1 MPKIVKV
8 KPRAVNLGPDL
19 KHGHKVVIKGGD
31 VVVNINCVDA
41 KQAAVAAFN
50 AQKQY
55 SGIDSIDIVG
65 F

>member
-1 MPKIVKV
+1 MHV
-8 KPRAVNLGPDL
+8 VNLGPDL
-19 KHGHKVVIKGGD
+19 DHGHRVVLKGDG

-41 KQAAVAAFN
+41 QQAAAAAFN
-50 AQKQY
+50 AQRQY